1 MIGWGLEWLARVTL
15 GLRGDHFQMAPVL
28 PMWRWGPIVLRFEN
42 LWPYTTNNSLLSS
55 WILHMSQPN
64 NPCFET
70 FTTASL
76 KQTLQVELVPISSG
90 HLCGLCGL
98 CGLCVAGTEFVS
110 WHNGNQAVY
119 FEHVSNIC
127 TGDNC
132 NTCGSVLA
140 SLSARGQNS
149 FWNIHMSHV
158 FQTYSQHVHAISN
171 ILAVISHVWVDV
183 KVYISTTN
191 WYVSS
196 SMKLKSHAVGI
207 SNNFS
212 VKASTCIANIRVGR
226 SNCRRGFRP
235 SSDGECHGWSVLLAN
250 ALDTWNH
257 CALNWLPCYL
267 AMPRDWSWIKHES
280 KCRLWMVSEL
290 YNNKST
296 LCSDK
301 WTVAISASSTFN
313 LPCALTLLGSPSKG
327 RTCRGSR
334 SVPRF
339 GRGAWQPRRWNLA
352 KRLHIKVPY
361 GNKCSCQ
368 AVRLAPAFLWDK
380 FGFPF
385 LLSCPG
391 GC

>member
-1 MIGWGLEWLARVTL
+1 MIGWWLEWLARVTL

-90 HLCGLCGL
+90 HLCGL

-212 VKASTCIANIRVGR
+212 VKASPCIANIRVGR
-226 SNCRRGFRP
+226 RFLVGAV
-235 SSDGECHGWSVLLAN
+235 SSTASDHLQMGNAMAGQSCLQTHSTPETIVL
-250 ALDTWNH
+250 WIG
-257 CALNWLPCYL
+257 YL
-267 AMPRDWSWIKHES
+267 AI
-280 KCRLWMVSEL
+280 
-290 YNNKST
+290 
-296 LCSDK
+296 
-301 WTVAISASSTFN
+301 
-313 LPCALTLLGSPSKG
+313 
-327 RTCRGSR
+327 
-334 SVPRF
+334 
-339 GRGAWQPRRWNLA
+339 
-352 KRLHIKVPY
+352 
-361 GNKCSCQ
+361 
-368 AVRLAPAFLWDK
+368 
-380 FGFPF
+380 
-385 LLSCPG
+385 
-391 GC
+391 